1 MNGAFSIAIGPD
13 VAYAFESVPRS
24 SAVSA
29 CRLHIGRTGDLCHRR
44 CRLGYTAMEIET
56 LSKYRMPAIATVY
69 NNNAWGM
76 DRNGEAR

>member
-1 MNGAFSIAIGPD
+1 
-13 VAYAFESVPRS
+13 
-24 SAVSA
+24 
-29 CRLHIGRTGDLCHRR
+29 
-44 CRLGYTAMEIET
+44 MEIET